1 LRLCDFAGKNSS
13 LRREDAKKNQKK
25 MSDKNNEQELPLGLY
40 WKGKRTTVDRIVLP
54 FQSLEVVETINE
66 SRATREKEK
75 GSMFRQDPNAIDVE
89 WRNKLIWG
97 DNKYVMSALLEKYA
111 GKIDLIYIDPPF
123 ATGADFSTTVEIGEN
138 EVELTKEAS
147 AIEELAYRDTW
158 GKGLDSF
165 LQMMYDRLILMRELL
180 SVKGSIYIHLDWR
193 TNSHVKLICDDIF
206 GAKFFRNEIVWH
218 YQTYQ
223 GQVKSYFPRKH
234 DTILFYTKTENWK
247 FNLLKDEWMDFTGR
261 ETMFS

>member
-1 LRLCDFAGKNSS
+1 MND
-13 LRREDAKKNQKK
+13 
-25 MSDKNNEQELPLGLY
+25 NNNQELPLGLY

-75 GSMFRQDPNAIDVE
+75 GTMFRQDPNAIDVE

-123 ATGADFSTTVEIGEN
+123 ATGANFETTVRIGEKD
-138 EVELTKEAS
+138 LKHTKEPS
-147 AIEELAYRDTW
+147 AIEEVAYRDTW

-165 LQMMYDRLILMRELL
+165 LQMMYDRIVLIRELL
-180 SVKGSIYIHLDWR
+180 SDNGTLYIHLDWR
-193 TNSHVKLICDDIF
+193 TTHYVKLILDEVF
-206 GAKFFRNEIVWH
+206 GTNYFMNSIVWCL
-218 YQTYQ
+218 Y
-223 GQVKSYFPRKH
+223 VFKLKF
-234 DTILFYTKTENWK
+234 TI
-247 FNLLKDEWMDFTGR
+247 R
-261 ETMFS
+261 C